1 MEEIPSTQ
9 LLEKTKRLRQACFKA
24 SYKKRHQRAYT
35 NGNSSNVFS
44 KGNAN
49 THYDRYIECQQ
60 AHTIDSDISIMTYA
74 MLKSTLIPTSDNI
87 SRSSLLSKTTRR
99 WYATK
104 FILIC
109 AICLALAVKHAM
121 MVCTFAYGT
130 RLLSTHHRHLTM
142 AKCKILPYRDNLI
155 FNLLFP
161 CSWKV
166 LYLVR
171 NYSLFTILWQL
182 DVVVYVYIEYM
193 YIL

>member
-1 MEEIPSTQ
+1 MCMQDLAKEDGADDGIQVQDAVKELEKQRKEMEEIPSTQ

-99 WYATK
+99 
-104 FILIC
+104 
-109 AICLALAVKHAM
+109 
-121 MVCTFAYGT
+121 
-130 RLLSTHHRHLTM
+130 
-142 AKCKILPYRDNLI
+142 
-155 FNLLFP
+155 
-161 CSWKV
+161 
-166 LYLVR
+166 
-171 NYSLFTILWQL
+171 
-182 DVVVYVYIEYM
+182 
-193 YIL
+193 